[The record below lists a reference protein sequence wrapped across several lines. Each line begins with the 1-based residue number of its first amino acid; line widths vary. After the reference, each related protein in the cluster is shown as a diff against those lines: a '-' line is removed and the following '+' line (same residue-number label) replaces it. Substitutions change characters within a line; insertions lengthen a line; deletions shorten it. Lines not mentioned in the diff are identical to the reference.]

1 MSDIDYRKLR
11 NSQTELLRKGSFP
24 FPSYAEAL
32 FSQVLITRK
41 PLEHALGKQP
51 VNKAKTPVALRGPE
65 VAQAKVQE
73 PAAEKEPS
81 EKKELLQSLGRFV
94 EESSGDDHKV
104 SFSGGEVRAKAGETA
119 VTLEE
124 SQLISSVQPRFID
137 GFGDETRV
145 LFVGECP
152 KDYKSDNPNDNLLSK
167 MIGAMKLPSE
177 SYCRTFITK
186 DSELAQQEWY
196 GLLKKVPAQTTH
208 LTVVS
213 LGALA
218 TNTILHKKERLSRI
232 HGKEFFVELKRKSGA
247 LSLSIFPVFHPDI
260 LQINPNMKRSAWLDL
275 QKVMEGLSNS

>member
-11 NSQTELLRKGSFP
+11 KSQSELLRKGSFP

-32 FSQVLITRK
+32 FSQVLVTRK

-51 VNKAKTPVALRGPE
+51 IPQAKTPVAARGPE
-65 VAQAKVQE
+65 VANSKQRE
-73 PAAEKEPS
+73 PAPEQGPS

-94 EESSGDDHKV
+94 EESSGEDQKV
-104 SFSGGEVRAKAGETA
+104 TFTGGEVRAKAGETA

-124 SQLISSVQPRFID
+124 SQLVSSVGPRFVD
-137 GFGDETRV
+137 NFSSETQV

-152 KDYKSDNPNDNLLSK
+152 KDYKSEAPNDNLLSK
-167 MIGAMKLPSE
+167 MIGAMKLPTD

-186 DSELAQQEWY
+186 DSDLAQQEWY

-232 HGKEFFVELKRKSGA
+232 HGKEFFVELKRKGA
-247 LSLSIFPVFHPDI
+247 PLSVSVFPVFHPDI

-275 QKVMEGLSNS
+275 QKVMEGLSNA